1 MTKASLALEHRA
13 TSGAFE
19 TNFGCERTLESV
31 WGSAVCK
38 NGEPTMVTLIHRG
51 NPTIV
56 NVTSAG
62 FYFIVLGSSLIQIRG
77 RSQVHD
83 QVAKW

>member
-1 MTKASLALEHRA
+1 MTKASLALQHRA

-19 TNFGCERTLESV
+19 TNFGCEKQGVERWRACGALQSVRTVNLRRPV
-31 WGSAVCK
+31 
-38 NGEPTMVTLIHRG
+38 VTLIHRG

-62 FYFIVLGSSLIQIRG
+62 FYFMALGSSLI
-77 RSQVHD
+77 
-83 QVAKW
+83 